1 MALAL
6 AVCPLRR
13 GDSSFYKNESALS
26 KVFSQTDMV
35 LSAAAYSYPCG
46 DVLTFGVVIDS
57 HVNCDKS
64 SVCACD
70 GLTVLA
76 DTTDCVSVNHIIWK
90 FSDGWLVTSL
100 PFICG

>member
-1 MALAL
+1 MDMAITILYYNFANYGKF
-6 AVCPLRR
+6 RI
-13 GDSSFYKNESALS
+13 N
-26 KVFSQTDMV
+26 
-35 LSAAAYSYPCG
+35 
-46 DVLTFGVVIDS
+46 
-57 HVNCDKS
+57 
-64 SVCACD
+64 D